1 MASVIFIGLFVL
13 LAIAAVIASF
23 KMKFYTENPAYDR
36 YSRNS
41 DVPKSIEIGWPKL
54 ALRGLAVVFLAV
66 GGIILFASSF
76 YTQEVGQAKV
86 LKNFD
91 GTIER
96 VDDTPGADWKSPLQ
110 DIDDWDM
117 LNQQALYK
125 GAEGKPTAEGEQV
138 RGPQI
143 QFGTASGSN
152 GDADVAVRYSI
163 PGAIIENVVDNYK
176 TQENL
181 EARLLDQDIRSVV
194 RNVPASYTPQ
204 QVKNKREEIERRI
217 GEELTKRWEK
227 VGIRV
232 ESIALQGTRFS
243 PEVEAG
249 FDRVQAAQANIETEQ
264 ANLESAKVT
273 AQQKVVA
280 AEAEANANR
289 IIESSLSDK
298 VLQLRSLDTLKA
310 IGDKGNLII
319 TDGKTT
325 PMVQV
330 PTPAK

>member
-1 MASVIFIGLFVL
+1 MTAIVFIVIFIALALAAIVVSFV
-13 LAIAAVIASF
+13 
-23 KMKFYTENPAYDR
+23 KKFEIKNPDYSS
-36 YSRNS
+36 YSRN
-41 DVPKSIEIGWPKL
+41 DTPRTVEIGWPKL
-54 ALRGLAVVFLAV
+54 ALRGAALLFLILSGV
-66 GGIILFASSF
+66 ILFASTF
-76 YTQEVGQAKV
+76 YTQEVGEAKV
-86 LKNFD
+86 IKNFD

-96 VDDTPGADWKSPLQ
+96 VDDTPGAEWKSPLQ
-110 DIDDWDM
+110 DLDDWDM

-163 PGAIIENVVDNYK
+163 PGAIIEDVVNNYK

-204 QVKNKREEIERRI
+204 QVKNKREEIEKRI

-243 PEVEAG
+243 AEVEAG

-264 ANLESAKVT
+264 ANLESARVT
-273 AQQKVVA
+273 AQQKVVSA
-280 AEAEANANR
+280 QAEADANR
-289 IIESSLSDK
+289 IIESSLTDK

-310 IGDKGNLII
+310 IGDKGNMII
-319 TDGKTT
+319 TDGKST
-325 PMVQV
+325 PLVQ
-330 PTPAK
+330 TPAK